1 MPAIGA
7 IAGVGSALIG
17 ASSAKKAANAQSK
30 AADQQYQLQERIYE
44 DTKGRFE
51 PYEQAGGN
59 ALAAYMYEMGL
70 GPKPTIGGSAPTI
83 ETIATPGSSTGGGD
97 PNQIKKLQMQMW
109 ATGNRDTRD
118 DLQARIDQLKGT
130 SSPGSTL
137 YRVGGND
144 FGTMEE
150 AQKWASANPTGG
162 SSYAGFTATPGYQFR
177 VDQGNDSINALA
189 GAQGGLLSGKTLQN
203 LATFNQNI
211 ASDEYGSYMGRLS
224 GLVDMGQT
232 SAANTGSASNAFA
245 NGASN
250 ALGAKGNA
258 QSAGA
263 IGVGNALQGGIN
275 NGMSIWGYQQGLQQ
289 QQPQTGPINSS
300 GWRP

>member
-17 ASSAKKAANAQSK
+17 ASSAKKAANAQGK
-30 AADQQYQLQERIYE
+30 AADQQYQLQKDIYE

-70 GPKPTIGGSAPTI
+70 GPKPTIGGT
-83 ETIATPGSSTGGGD
+83 TPGIQEIQIPGTAPLYG
-97 PNQIKKLQMQMW
+97 NQSFQIGKL
-109 ATGNRDTRD
+109 
-118 DLQARIDQLKGT
+118 
-130 SSPGSTL
+130 PGSLSETGQVVTAGTPASTR
-137 YRVGGND
+137 YSVGGQS
-144 FGTMEE
+144 FSTRQE
-150 AQKWASANPTGG
+150 AENWANANKTGATEYG
-162 SSYAGFTATPGYQFR
+162 GFTATPGYQFR

-211 ASDEYGSYMGRLS
+211 ASDEYGSYMGRLA
-224 GLVDMGQT
+224 GLTDMGQA
-232 SAANTGSASNAFA
+232 SAGNQAQAGNAFA
-245 NGASN
+245 NGAGN